1 MHMAYVRFCTVLYTC
16 KWFFSTAISC
26 SVHRFP
32 GCLEPI
38 RCRRHVGSFW
48 RCKAGP
54 SRCVRP
60 RRHLCQVL
68 NHLQPDGLPVV
79 QAQLSRVSLQRHV
92 SVETEVFPGEPTFGS
107 EGPLRTHLT
116 AQQGHERLHAPFKWT
131 AGQLRGMSAVQ

>member
-1 MHMAYVRFCTVLYTC
+1 MVSARFCSVLYTC
-16 KWFFSTAISC
+16 KWSFSTAISC

-38 RCRRHVGSFW
+38 RCRRHVGCFW
-48 RCKAGP
+48 RCQAGP
-54 SRCVRP
+54 SRCIRP
-60 RRHLCQVL
+60 CRYLCQVL
-68 NHLQPDGLPVV
+68 HHLQPDGLPAV

-92 SVETEVFPGEPTFGS
+92 FVKTEVFPGEPTFGS

-116 AQQGHERLHAPFKWT
+116 AQQGHQHLHAPFKWT